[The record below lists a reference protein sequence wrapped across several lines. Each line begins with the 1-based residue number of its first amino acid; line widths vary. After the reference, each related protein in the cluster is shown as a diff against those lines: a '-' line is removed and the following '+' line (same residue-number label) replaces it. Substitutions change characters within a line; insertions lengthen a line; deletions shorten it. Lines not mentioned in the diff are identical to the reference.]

1 MMKHIALLLL
11 FSLFWGLPA
20 IGQETGS
27 RKVTG
32 YIVDSSGNPI
42 AGATVKIKDTTTAT
56 ISDGNGQFS
65 LTVQNSES
73 TLIATFLG
81 YRTHEVKITPTTDNI
96 KITLE
101 EDAQQLD
108 DVVVVGYG
116 TQKKSS
122 LTSSV
127 EVVRG
132 EDLKRMPVMNVNEA
146 LVGLV
151 AGVSVQN
158 SSGDPSSGKES
169 DIRIR
174 GINGTPLL
182 VIDGVPRF
190 GENTSDGEMRL
201 SDLNPDDI
209 ESISMLKDGAAAA
222 VYGARAAN
230 GVILVKTK
238 RGEDNQKVR
247 VNYRGQFNMQQAT
260 CLPDFLNAE
269 EFATLYNRAVD
280 ARGDDV
286 YEKYDLNAIKSN
298 PNLYGNENLL
308 DYLDKFGFS
317 TLHSLSVSG
326 GNKFVKYYVSGGY
339 THMKGLYSGVGRDRF
354 NYSAKLDAYIVKG
367 LTLSLDITGN
377 RSNNKNT
384 SYTTIDAAYSY
395 SPLQVLRFTTGEL
408 ASLSGSNP
416 LLAVEGLGG
425 YIRNKTNFNTISAT
439 LNYELPFLKG
449 MSIYLKATVDNNNSI
464 NTTFSSPETLYLY
477 DNTTGEI
484 SEDPLTTYP
493 TAKISLSQ
501 RDQFVDNKLFEGGI
515 NYTNTFNEKHD
526 FSAMLVVN
534 YQDYRNRY
542 MTGTN
547 NDMAGKYPEVIGTAT
562 DSKLVGNEYFYQ
574 RASLI
579 GRFTYGYD
587 NRYFIET
594 SFRVD
599 GSTKLPPDNRWGFF
613 PTVSGAW
620 VLSNESFFR
629 SWDQPVISNLKFRAS
644 TGILGR
650 DAVLTDYGYL
660 MNYIYTTNSGYQ
672 IGGNFKPGII
682 PDPSSF
688 PNPDLRWEKSHDY
701 NIAVD
706 AGLWKNRFAVTY
718 EYYWRF
724 KTDMLTYAPTYLYPP
739 SAGTDGNVP
748 FGKVKA
754 WGWDLTITHKN
765 SIGQFKYDIG
775 ITLSKTFDKVLDYGD
790 ESSVVAH
797 QRRKGRSSQLWLLYE
812 SDGLFQSWE
821 EIANYPIDQDGQGNA
836 TLAPGDIKYKDQDGD
851 HVITAN
857 DRIYVKSSAYPDF
870 SMSLSLGFSYKGL
883 FMNAM
888 LQGVAGY
895 KQQIN
900 ELYTLESGSLQRF
913 QRYHLTDTWTEDNPD
928 AAYPR
933 IKFAS
938 KNDNNRRESDFWIR
952 NCNYLRLRSLTIGYA
967 LPAKLLQKKKINSVS
982 IALQGSNL
990 FTISSLENGI
1000 DPESLRGYP
1009 IQRSYGLTLN
1019 FGF

>member
-11 FSLFWGLPA
+11 LALFSTTALM
-20 IGQETGS
+20 GQENGTQ
-27 RKVTG
+27 KITG

-42 AGATVKIKDTTTAT
+42 AGATVKIKDSTTAT

-65 LTVQNSES
+65 LTTPATEA
-73 TLIATFLG
+73 TLIASFLG
-81 YRTHEVKITPTTDNI
+81 YRNYETTVSPTTTTL
-96 KITLE
+96 KIALE

-108 DVVVVGYG
+108 DVVVIGYG

-158 SSGDPSSGKES
+158 STGDPSSGKES

-209 ESISMLKDGAAAA
+209 ESISMLKDAAAAA

-238 RGEDNQKVR
+238 RGEDSQKVR
-247 VNYRGQFNMQQAT
+247 VNYRGQFNLQQAT

-286 YEKYDLNAIKSN
+286 YEKYDLEAIKSN
-298 PNLYGNENLL
+298 PNLYGDENLL
-308 DYLDKFGFS
+308 DYLDKFGYS

-326 GNKFVKYYVSGGY
+326 GNKFVRYYISGGY
-339 THMKGLYSGVGRDRF
+339 TNIKGLYSGVGRDRF

-384 SYTTIDAAYSY
+384 SYTTIDAAYGY
-395 SPLQVLRFTTGEL
+395 SPLQVLRYTSGEL
-408 ASLSGSNP
+408 ASISGSNP
-416 LLAVEGLGG
+416 LLAVDGLGG
-425 YIRNKTNFNTISAT
+425 YIRNKTNFNTLSAT
-439 LNYELPFLKG
+439 LNYEFQAVKG
-449 MSIYLKATVDNNNSI
+449 LSLYLKATVDNNNSI

-477 DNTTGEI
+477 DSETGEI

-515 NYTNTFNEKHD
+515 NYTNTFRERHD
-526 FSAMLVVN
+526 FSAMLVAN

-579 GRFTYGYD
+579 GRFTYGFD

-599 GSTKLPPDNRWGFF
+599 GSTKLPPENRW
-613 PTVSGAW
+613 
-620 VLSNESFFR
+620 
-629 SWDQPVISNLKFRAS
+629 
-644 TGILGR
+644 
-650 DAVLTDYGYL
+650 
-660 MNYIYTTNSGYQ
+660 
-672 IGGNFKPGII
+672 
-682 PDPSSF
+682 
-688 PNPDLRWEKSHDY
+688 
-701 NIAVD
+701 
-706 AGLWKNRFAVTY
+706 
-718 EYYWRF
+718 
-724 KTDMLTYAPTYLYPP
+724 
-739 SAGTDGNVP
+739 
-748 FGKVKA
+748 
-754 WGWDLTITHKN
+754 
-765 SIGQFKYDIG
+765 
-775 ITLSKTFDKVLDYGD
+775 
-790 ESSVVAH
+790 
-797 QRRKGRSSQLWLLYE
+797 
-812 SDGLFQSWE
+812 
-821 EIANYPIDQDGQGNA
+821 
-836 TLAPGDIKYKDQDGD
+836 
-851 HVITAN
+851 
-857 DRIYVKSSAYPDF
+857 
-870 SMSLSLGFSYKGL
+870 
-883 FMNAM
+883 
-888 LQGVAGY
+888 
-895 KQQIN
+895 
-900 ELYTLESGSLQRF
+900 
-913 QRYHLTDTWTEDNPD
+913 
-928 AAYPR
+928 
-933 IKFAS
+933 
-938 KNDNNRRESDFWIR
+938 
-952 NCNYLRLRSLTIGYA
+952 
-967 LPAKLLQKKKINSVS
+967 
-982 IALQGSNL
+982 
-990 FTISSLENGI
+990 
-1000 DPESLRGYP
+1000 
-1009 IQRSYGLTLN
+1009 
-1019 FGF
+1019 